1 VGSGPVATA
10 TRVLARYEAAGG
22 GLIAGGLAYAALF
35 ALVPAVLLLAGVTGL
50 LISDPA
56 TQRSVVDTIAGVI
69 PPLRDLARS
78 TLDQAARGAAPV
90 SVIGFVGLLWGA
102 SRFAVSFQDAIERT
116 SGGSRRRGFL
126 RANLDAFIAVMLLVA
141 ALLGVTIVSGV
152 LAFVDAGTAAGV
164 VSVIGQGIGIAL
176 AVLPILGVV
185 AAVALVYRIVPVN
198 RPSWTAI
205 RLPASVVGLS
215 LWILAQIFVFISP
228 RLIGAAA
235 LLGTLASVFAALAWL
250 ALSFQALLL
259 GAAWTGERHAPTG
272 PPPSAPPP
280 VL

>member
-1 VGSGPVATA
+1 MGSGPVATA